1 MRWTYTPLS
10 AEEVEALSRRAGVS
24 PVLAELLLRRGIAD
38 GDAAELFLRPALSH
52 LQDPFLLP
60 NVEAAS
66 IRLSRALAE
75 REDITVLGDYDVD
88 GVSST
93 ALLVSVLRRFGA
105 NPRFVVP
112 RRSEDGY
119 GLSRSAIDR
128 ALEPGRPDLFIA
140 LDCGTNSYEEVAYLR
155 SLGIDVIGACCGS
168 SPEHIGEMAAALA
181 GR

>member
-66 IRLSRALAE
+66 IRLSRALSE

-119 GLSRSAIDR
+119 G
-128 ALEPGRPDLFIA
+128 
-140 LDCGTNSYEEVAYLR
+140 
-155 SLGIDVIGACCGS
+155 
-168 SPEHIGEMAAALA
+168 
-181 GR
+181 